1 MSYKH
6 LAKEVLET
14 INKTIKDA
22 LINSQI
28 FEVSELIRISDK
40 KNKLVCIFGNGG
52 SAADAQHFSAELVC
66 TYKKNERKPYKA
78 IALTTDTSI
87 ITAWAND
94 FNYDSIFTRQI
105 EAFSGIL
112 GLSIGLSTSGQS
124 KNVLDG
130 LNYSKKIGL
139 KTILICGDQTINDKN
154 IDITLKIPSKN
165 TATIQTV
172 TQVLYHSICELLE
185 EL

>member
-1 MSYKH
+1 M
-6 LAKEVLET
+6 
-14 INKTIKDA
+14 
-22 LINSQI
+22 
-28 FEVSELIRISDK
+28 
-40 KNKLVCIFGNGG
+40 
-52 SAADAQHFSAELVC
+52 
-66 TYKKNERKPYKA
+66 
-78 IALTTDTSI
+78 
-87 ITAWAND
+87 
-94 FNYDSIFTRQI
+94 
-105 EAFSGIL
+105 
-112 GLSIGLSTSGQS
+112 SIGLSTSGQS

-185 EL
+185 E